1 MTFPMLRSESIL
13 NGEEEMKFLLE
24 LLFWLILVFSVF
36 VQVSDEFIKW
46 LNPTT
51 VSTEDERFIF
61 TFGLVFVNLILLY
74 IMKLMNIRRA
84 LLYFLLSINILFFLY
99 YFYAQYI
106 GDIRQWYW

>member
-74 IMKLMNIRRA
+74 IMKLMNIRRV